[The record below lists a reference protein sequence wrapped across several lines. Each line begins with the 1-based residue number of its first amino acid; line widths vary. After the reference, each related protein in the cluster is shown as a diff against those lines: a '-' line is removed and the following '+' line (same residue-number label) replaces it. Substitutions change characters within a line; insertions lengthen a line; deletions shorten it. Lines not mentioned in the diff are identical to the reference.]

1 MNSPANQYHLD
12 HANYILQNI
21 PYGILIED
29 SKRCIHSANQELI
42 KIFGMDAKPEDL
54 VGLDCEVLAEQVKQA
69 FKNQEYFVQ
78 TINKCLSEKVKSG
91 PYEFELVN
99 GKFVE
104 LNYIPYYVN
113 DAFAGHSWCY
123 SNVTIKKNHE
133 LEVKKQSDFFSDI
146 LDSLPADIAIFSPQH
161 TYMFLNKTAIQDDEF
176 RQWMIGKTDYDYC
189 NKKNKPTNIA
199 DERNKN
205 FKKVLTSRQDVYWED
220 EIIKADGDK
229 KIILRIFHPY
239 INKTNEIEFVV
250 GYGIDI
256 TEIKKKDLQ
265 ILETELKSKFL
276 IDNFKKVVFTADYE
290 GKFVDINPAWEKI
303 TGFSV
308 KSCLGN
314 LLTSY
319 VKDASFKQ
327 TLIDFLADNEKTEL
341 NLSFQIKTQKQLKW
355 VEAYFSKNLSIDN
368 KVKSFWG
375 TLSDVDEQNKEKD
388 KLLQLITKEKELN
401 ELKSKFVNMVSH
413 EVRTPLAGILSS
425 VELLEIINQ
434 NIDASLKE
442 KSAKHYSRIK
452 DQILKIGELM
462 NDVLILGK
470 IESGK
475 IELDVEEVDFV
486 ANLSKFSTNN
496 INITDSNIIKLF
508 VKGTPKKVK
517 MDWKLMEHVFTNLLS
532 NAIKYTKDNQKSPE
546 ILINFHSKDVE
557 VTIKDYG
564 IGIPKDDL
572 KLLFQP
578 FKRASNVGNINGTG
592 LGLILVKYF
601 VELHKG
607 EVSVISEE
615 NVGSSFTVKL
625 PY

>member
-1 MNSPANQYHLD
+1 M
-12 HANYILQNI
+12 

-29 SKRCIHSANQELI
+29 GKRCIHSANQELI

-78 TINKCLSEKVKSG
+78 TIKKCISEKFKSG

-133 LEVKKQSDFFSDI
+133 LQVKKQSDFFLHI

-161 TYMFLNKTAIQDDEF
+161 TYMFLNKSAVQDDEF

-189 NKKNKPTNIA
+189 TLKNKPAHIA
-199 DERNKN
+199 DERRKN
-205 FKKVLTSRQDVYWED
+205 FQKALINREDVYWED
-220 EIIKADGDK
+220 EFTKPDGDK
-229 KIILRIFHPY
+229 KVILRIFHPY
-239 INKTNEIEFVV
+239 ITKADNVEFVV

-308 KSCLGN
+308 RSCMGN
-314 LLTSY
+314 ALTTY
-319 VKDASFKQ
+319 VKDTSFKQ
-327 TLIDFLADNEKTEL
+327 TLQDFLHDNEKTEL
-341 NLSFQIKTQKQLKW
+341 NLNFQIKTQKQPKW
-355 VEAYFSKNLSIDN
+355 VEAYFSKNFSIDK

-375 TLSDVDEQNKEKD
+375 TISDVDEQNKEKD

-434 NIDASLKE
+434 NIDAGLKE
-442 KSAKHYSRIK
+442 KSTKHYSRIK
-452 DQILKIGELM
+452 DQIIKIGELM

-486 ANLSKFSTNN
+486 ANLSTFSSNN
-496 INITDSNIIKLF
+496 INIAENNIIKLF
-508 VKGTPKKVK
+508 VKGTPRKVK

-532 NAIKYTKDNQKSPE
+532 NAIKYTKDSQKSPE
-546 ILINFHSKDVE
+546 LTINFHSKDVE
-557 VTIKDYG
+557 VTVRDYG
-564 IGIPKDDL
+564 IGFPKDDI